1 MIKKISNIVYISL
14 ILSVVSGWAF
24 SKDILPTAANIL
36 HENDK
41 IIIIDVRNKSEWKE
55 TGIIPG
61 AYLVQMLNPI
71 YKIRKD
77 FIQEITEV
85 LGPDKNIEAA
95 IICKGGGRSGA
106 TVSILKE
113 NGYINIS
120 NISEGMV
127 GDGKITGWISRGL
140 PTEKCLEKCK

>member
-14 ILSVVSGWAF
+14 ILSVVSGWVF

-95 IICKGGGRSGA
+95 IICKSGGRSGA
-106 TVSILKE
+106 TVSILRE

-140 PTEKCLEKCK
+140 PTEKCIEKCR

>member
-1 MIKKISNIVYISL
+1 MIKNISNIVYISL
-14 ILSVVSGWAF
+14 ILCVVSNWAF
-24 SKDILPTAANIL
+24 SIDILPTEANIL
-36 HENDK
+36 HENDE

-71 YKIRKD
+71 YKIRKN

-85 LGPDKNIEAA
+85 LGPDKNIKAA
-95 IICKGGGRSGA
+95 IICKSGGRSGA

-140 PTEKCLEKCK
+140 PIKKCLEKCK